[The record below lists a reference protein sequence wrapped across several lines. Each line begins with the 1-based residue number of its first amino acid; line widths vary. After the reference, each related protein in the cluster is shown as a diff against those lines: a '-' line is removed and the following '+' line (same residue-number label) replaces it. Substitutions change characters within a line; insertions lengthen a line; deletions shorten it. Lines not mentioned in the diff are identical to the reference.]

1 MISKSA
7 LALFLSVAA
16 SLLSQNTWAILSD
29 DEARR
34 AILELRKSVS
44 TSQAAIL
51 DLQNQLDKHKSE
63 NAQLRGQ
70 IESLQKQNEDLSK
83 QNDDLSNNQKSFYQ
97 DLDARV
103 SRLEPQNVEV
113 EGVTGIVQAGEKSS
127 YDEALKSFQAGLI
140 KNADTEFTSFIRK
153 YSSSP
158 YLPLALY
165 WSGNTKYALKD
176 YKAAITQLQGL
187 ISRYPGHQRV
197 PAATLTMANA
207 NLESGKKAV
216 AKKLFTD
223 LIAKYPDS
231 DAANEAKPILAGI
244 K

>member
-1 MISKSA
+1 VISKSVF
-7 LALFLSVAA
+7 ALFLSVAA

-44 TSQAAIL
+44 ASQAAIL

-70 IESLQKQNEDLSK
+70 IESLQKQS
-83 QNDDLSNNQKSFYQ
+83 DDLSNNQKSFYQ
-97 DLDARV
+97 DLDARI
-103 SRLEPQNVEV
+103 SRLEPQTVEV

-127 YDEALKSFQAGLI
+127 YDEALKSFQAGQI
-140 KNADTEFTSFIRK
+140 KNADSEFTTFIRK
-153 YSSSP
+153 YPSSP

-216 AKKLFTD
+216 AKKLLTD
-223 LIAKYPDS
+223 LISKYPDS
-231 DAANEAKPILAGI
+231 DAAKEAKPILAGI

>member
-44 TSQAAIL
+44 ASQAAIL

-70 IESLQKQNEDLSK
+70 IESLQKQS
-83 QNDDLSNNQKSFYQ
+83 DDLSNNQKSFYQ
-97 DLDARV
+97 DLDARI

-127 YDEALKSFQAGLI
+127 YDEALKSFQAGQI
-140 KNADTEFTSFIRK
+140 KNADSEFTTFIRK
-153 YSSSP
+153 YPSSP

-176 YKAAITQLQGL
+176 YKAAITQLQDL

-216 AKKLFTD
+216 AKKLLTD
-223 LIAKYPDS
+223 LISKYPDS
-231 DAANEAKPILAGI
+231 DAAKEAKPILAGI

>member
-1 MISKSA
+1 MISKSGFV
-7 LALFLSVAA
+7 LFLSVAA

-44 TSQAAIL
+44 ASQAAIL
-51 DLQNQLDKHKSE
+51 DLQNQLDKQKSE

-70 IESLQKQNEDLSK
+70 IESLQKQG
-83 QNDDLSNNQKSFYQ
+83 DDLNNNQKSFYQ

-127 YDEALKSFQAGLI
+127 YDEALKSFQAGQI
-140 KNADTEFTSFIRK
+140 KNADSEFTSFIRK
-153 YSSSP
+153 YPSSP

-207 NLESGKKAV
+207 NLESGKKAI
-216 AKKLFTD
+216 AKKLLTD
-223 LIAKYPDS
+223 LISKYPDS
-231 DAANEAKPILAGI
+231 DAAKEAKPILAGI

>member
-1 MISKSA
+1 MISKSV

-44 TSQAAIL
+44 SSQAAIL

-70 IESLQKQNEDLSK
+70 IESLQKQN
-83 QNDDLSNNQKSFYQ
+83 DDLSNNQKSFYQ

-113 EGVTGIVQAGEKSS
+113 EDVTGIVQAGEKSS
-127 YDEALKSFQAGLI
+127 YDEALKSFQAGQI
-140 KNADTEFTSFIRK
+140 KNADSEFTSFIRK
-153 YSSSP
+153 YPSSP

>member
-1 MISKSA
+1 MISKSVF
-7 LALFLSVAA
+7 ALFLSVAA

-44 TSQAAIL
+44 ASQAAIL

-70 IESLQKQNEDLSK
+70 IESLQKQS
-83 QNDDLSNNQKSFYQ
+83 DDLSNNQKSFYQ
-97 DLDARV
+97 DLDARI

-127 YDEALKSFQAGLI
+127 YDEALKSFQAGQI
-140 KNADTEFTSFIRK
+140 KNADSEFTTFIRK
-153 YSSSP
+153 YPSSP

-216 AKKLFTD
+216 AKKLLTD
-223 LIAKYPDS
+223 LISKYPDS
-231 DAANEAKPILAGI
+231 DAAKEAKPILAGI

>member
-44 TSQAAIL
+44 ASQAAIL

-70 IESLQKQNEDLSK
+70 IESLQKQS
-83 QNDDLSNNQKSFYQ
+83 DDLSNNQKSFYQ

-127 YDEALKSFQAGLI
+127 YDEALKSFQAGQI
-140 KNADTEFTSFIRK
+140 KNADSEFTTFIRK
-153 YSSSP
+153 YPSSP

-216 AKKLFTD
+216 AKKLLTD
-223 LIAKYPDS
+223 LISKYPDS
-231 DAANEAKPILAGI
+231 DAAKEAKPILAGI

>member
-1 MISKSA
+1 VISKSA

-16 SLLSQNTWAILSD
+16 SLLSQNTWAMLSD

-70 IESLQKQNEDLSK
+70 IENLQK

-113 EGVTGIVQAGEKSS
+113 EGVTGIVQAGEKS
-127 YDEALKSFQAGLI
+127 FQAGQI
-140 KNADTEFTSFIRK
+140 KNADSEFTSFIRK
-153 YSSSP
+153 YPSSP